1 MFLFSH
7 DAASPRHRLLAP
19 AVVAALVLTPLAAVP
34 AAAQEPTQRPA
45 ALVAEPG
52 AGPVV
57 ELVDAVGTAPSEDVQ
72 ETTEVVVAPRTSP
85 VLVGE
90 ARVGATLGVASDP
103 WGPDGVELAVSWYA
117 DGTLIDGAVAT
128 ELEIS
133 PSLVGARVHAELV
146 GSLPGSGAAPVTRA
160 TAATEPVAEGSL
172 PGPDPVVEGTA
183 AVGSTVVA
191 VVDWGED
198 VALSYRWLRDG
209 VPVDEALDAAYTATP
224 ADEGRELVVEVTGTR
239 AGYATRTSSSAPV
252 TVAAGT
258 LLPQVPVVTGTARV
272 GATLVASPGT
282 WSPSATFSYQWRRGT
297 AAIAGATGVSYVL
310 SAADIGQ
317 QVSVVVTGASP
328 GYAPREVASAPTA
341 KVVAGVLTA
350 PTPVVSGTARVGS
363 RLTAAAGSWTAGTRL
378 AYQWSVGGARVTGA
392 TGATFTPR
400 VADRGKTVTVT
411 VTGTNAGYTTRAVTS
426 KATAK
431 VADGVLA
438 PGAVKISGTAR
449 VGSVLKVTA
458 GTWTPKPTLSYQWKR
473 NGVAIKGATKT
484 SYTLAVADHGKRITV
499 TVTGRATGY
508 TSRSA
513 TSAATAGVV
522 RAFVRTVVPVIA
534 GTAQV
539 TKTLTVR
546 PGAWSPAATFGYQ
559 WKRNG
564 VAIPG
569 ATRSTYKLVAADQGK
584 KITVTVTGKRGGWV
598 TASRTSAATAAVK
611 APPRPSRTTPVSTW
625 NCPSWAPIK
634 GNRNSMIYHVPG
646 GRYYAATKPE
656 ECFTTAAAARAAGY
670 RASKNG

>member
-1 MFLFSH
+1 MVIISH
-7 DAASPRHRLLAP
+7 DAASSRRRLVVP
-19 AVVAALVLTPLAAVP
+19 ALVAALVLAPLAAVP
-34 AAAQEPTQRPA
+34 AVAHEPAA
-45 ALVAEPG
+45 ALVVEPG
-52 AGPVV
+52 TGEVIAPDETDATTPDVADVVIAPATDPVI
-57 ELVDAVGTAPSEDVQ
+57 
-72 ETTEVVVAPRTSP
+72 
-85 VLVGE
+85 VGE
-90 ARVGATLGVASDP
+90 ARVGGTLSVSSDP
-103 WGPDGVELAVSWYA
+103 WGPEGVELAVSWYA
-117 DGTLIDGAVAT
+117 DGTLLDGVVGSDLALPPA
-128 ELEIS
+128 
-133 PSLVGARVHAELV
+133 LVGARVHAELV
-146 GSLPGSGAAPVTRA
+146 GSLPGAEPVTRV
-160 TAATEPVAEGSL
+160 TAATDPVVEGTVA
-172 PGPDPVVEGTA
+172 GPDPVVEGA
-183 AVGSTVVA
+183 VAVGSTVVA

-198 VALSYRWLRDG
+198 VALTYRWLRGG
-209 VPVDEALDAAYTATP
+209 VPVDGALDAAYTASP

-297 AAIAGATGVSYVL
+297 TAIAGATGVSYVP
-310 SAADIGQ
+310 SAADLGQ
-317 QVSVVVTGASP
+317 QLSVVVTGTSP
-328 GYAPREVASAPTA
+328 GYAPREAASAATA
-341 KVVAGVLTA
+341 KVVAGVLIA

-363 RLTAAAGSWTAGTRL
+363 RLTVGAGSWTAGTRL
-378 AYQWSVGGARVTGA
+378 AYQWSVGGAKVTGA

-400 VADRGKTVTVT
+400 VADRGKTVIVT

-508 TSRSA
+508 TARSA

-584 KITVTVTGKRGGWV
+584 KITVTVTGKRAAWV